1 LHQDSE
7 NAHQICG
14 AISRKALSATR
25 ESNEVDSLQQQ
36 ISQQEKFIDHLQR
49 NLKTCEE
56 KIEMLLAELRVFAD
70 MTGNESD
77 TPLMDPTLKE
87 LSENN
92 ALSPSVN
99 TKKLMQ
105 KGEKCSEVSKPWRRN
120 IQKA

>member
-1 LHQDSE
+1 
-7 NAHQICG
+7 
-14 AISRKALSATR
+14 
-25 ESNEVDSLQQQ
+25 
-36 ISQQEKFIDHLQR
+36 
-49 NLKTCEE
+49 
-56 KIEMLLAELRVFAD
+56 MLLAELRVSAD

-99 TKKLMQ
+99 TKKLML